1 MLKRV
6 LFFAALGSSI
16 AFAQTSPET
25 APSPT
30 ETAPLPEQ
38 QATPMATPQVTPEPE
53 KQPSGGVVDEIE
65 RILREKENAEAA
77 AAARMEPSQPR
88 THRYTNQPLSRVLR
102 ILAEQAG
109 INYIEPNFTTDER
122 ISFTLLNLTPLQA
135 FYDVAQSRGFQ
146 VVTDGNKYTLR
157 RSDIVTPSF
166 YVVKRYRI
174 KNQPAEFL
182 LQSIANFLGI
192 DAKQAG
198 ENFPGYPKPI
208 NPTVSQG
215 AGGQPSLSASSTTSI
230 TEQGAPRFQPGLPF
244 DSPLSKGGFEAG
256 GQEAVF
262 VERSSN
268 SLVVRATPEQ
278 QELIALEISRLD
290 REEKQILIKTYVV
303 EINDTNSLGAGIDWS
318 QVLGAE
324 SGQGASFAIKSVQNQ
339 QFPSSAATVP
349 SQTSGSGAGIGTLTD
364 VLGNL
369 TPGKFFT
376 NGLILDVNNLQIV
389 LHGLATRGLLRS
401 NNSPMTVAKSGMPVT
416 IRSITTQTFFVQSAA
431 SANFP
436 STTTAYKFDFG
447 LTIDLVARILNN
459 GLIDMNLNPTFS
471 TVTSQSVAQAGTT
484 TPVPVISTRSTTA
497 NVTVRSG
504 QAAVIGGILQDSST
518 FNNNGIPGISK
529 IPILGYFFKS
539 KTGSGQRT
547 NLIVIVS
554 PTIIPAR
561 SQRQDRL
568 GANERDMLERSA
580 DLPGE
585 PPPFPYG
592 RSGKEVRFMSK
603 SKHN

>member
-1 MLKRV
+1 
-6 LFFAALGSSI
+6 
-16 AFAQTSPET
+16 
-25 APSPT
+25 
-30 ETAPLPEQ
+30 
-38 QATPMATPQVTPEPE
+38 
-53 KQPSGGVVDEIE
+53 
-65 RILREKENAEAA
+65 
-77 AAARMEPSQPR
+77 
-88 THRYTNQPLSRVLR
+88 LS
-102 ILAEQAG
+102 
-109 INYIEPNFTTDER
+109 T
-122 ISFTLLNLTPLQA
+122 
-135 FYDVAQSRGFQ
+135 
-146 VVTDGNKYTLR
+146 
-157 RSDIVTPSF
+157 
-166 YVVKRYRI
+166 
-174 KNQPAEFL
+174 
-182 LQSIANFLGI
+182 
-192 DAKQAG
+192 
-198 ENFPGYPKPI
+198 
-208 NPTVSQG
+208 
-215 AGGQPSLSASSTTSI
+215 
-230 TEQGAPRFQPGLPF
+230 
-244 DSPLSKGGFEAG
+244 GGFEAG

-268 SLVVRATPEQ
+268 SLVIRATPEQ

-303 EINDTNSLGAGIDWS
+303 EINDTNGLGAGIDWS
-318 QVLGAE
+318 QVLGSEA
-324 SGQGASFAIKSVQNQ
+324 GQGATFAIKSVQNQ
-339 QFPSSAATVP
+339 AFPSS
-349 SQTSGSGAGIGTLTD
+349 SSSSTSGSSSGSGSSSSSGIGTLTD

-376 NGLILDVNNLQIV
+376 NGLILDVSNLQIV

-518 FNNNGIPGISK
+518 FNNNGIPGISR

-539 KTGSGQRT
+539 KNGNNQRT
-547 NLIVIVS
+547 NLVVIVS

-561 SQRQDRL
+561 NQRRDRL
-568 GANERDMLERSA
+568 GENERDMLERSA

-585 PPPFPYG
+585 PPPLPYG

-603 SKHN
+603 SKRN